1 MGNPTELYL
10 PLLSHP
16 DSDVRRHAVTLLLA
30 TFGERGLTYL
40 RRLLDDPSPEVCA
53 AARSALLAIADI
65 SGLHVELRP
74 FRGIYVRCLGELK
87 VFINSH
93 EMQSGDWGH
102 DEGGRAG
109 GRKVQGLFA
118 FLVHRGHHGATRAEI
133 AEAVWGAPVSP
144 AAISRTLGALR
155 QSIARNGSDE
165 TAERTLLISRE
176 RVALNPSAYFCDAE
190 HFERTFD
197 LACQREEQDG
207 LAEAQPLYRQVVA
220 LYDGPYMEAI
230 ARGSDWGHERRDRIA
245 SSLVIACERLAEH
258 AYVHRSDRQCVA
270 ICRQALAVDPAD
282 DGVTLWLLRAYARLG
297 LRIDL
302 EKAYAAYLDASGG
315 SALRDP
321 DDLVVALYPT
331 LLPPEPV
338 ASHHR
343 NVTETRPLH

>member
-16 DSDVRRHAVTLLLA
+16 DADVRRHAVTLLLA

-40 RRLLDDPSPEVCA
+40 RRLLDDPAADVRA
-53 AARSALLAIADI
+53 AARSALLAVADV

-93 EMQSGDWGH
+93 EMQPGDWGH

-118 FLVHRGHHGATRAEI
+118 FLVHRGHHGASRAEI

-155 QSIARNGSDE
+155 RSIAHNGSAE
-165 TAERTLLISRE
+165 TAAAALVVSRE
-176 RVALNPSAYFCDAE
+176 RVALNPSAYFCDAD

-197 LACQREEQDG
+197 LASLREEQDG

-220 LYDGPYMEAI
+220 LYDGAYMEAI
-230 ARGSDWGHERRDRIA
+230 ARGSDWGFERRDRIA
-245 SSLVIACERLAEH
+245 SSFVIACERLAEH
-258 AYVHRSDRQCVA
+258 AYVHRSDRQCVT

-282 DGVTLWLLRAYARLG
+282 DAVSLWLLRAYARLG
-297 LRIDL
+297 LRVDL
-302 EKAYAAYLDASGG
+302 EKAYAAYLDATGG
-315 SALRDP
+315 AALHDP
-321 DDLVVALYPT
+321 DDLVVALYAT
-331 LLPPEPV
+331 LMPSAPAV
-338 ASHHR
+338 
-343 NVTETRPLH
+343 